1 MGLVTRLAHAHARAR
16 GIAVR
21 PLLKKAR
28 LTAEQLSDPRSR
40 LPAPNQIDFLNLVAH
55 ALDDDL
61 LGVHLALEFEL
72 RRAGLFYYV
81 LASANTM
88 QDVLER
94 GARFS
99 SLVNEGVVQEF
110 IHGRRIGLSL
120 RYTGVRRHEDR
131 HQIEF
136 WMVTLMRICR
146 CLSGTHLRP
155 VRVSLSHHRS
165 SGYSK
170 LNRLL
175 GCAVEYSA
183 DADKIL
189 FAREVGPMQI
199 VNSDPF
205 LDRLLVEMCEEA
217 LARQR
222 RAVESFVARVE
233 NALTPLLPHGQARA
247 ARIAAEFG
255 MSQRTFAR
263 RLAGEGLTFSRVLD
277 RLRLE
282 LARRYLVNDELS
294 ISKVA
299 WLLGYGEVGA
309 FSHAFRRWTGKS
321 PREVARQARM
331 QRR

>member
-1 MGLVTRLAHAHARAR
+1 MGLVTRLAHAHARAQ
-16 GIAVR
+16 GIPVR

-28 LTAEQLSDPRSR
+28 LTAEQLGEPRSR
-40 LPAPNQIDFLNLVAH
+40 LPAPNQIDFLNLVAA

-110 IHGRRIGLSL
+110 IRGRRIGLSL
-120 RYTGVRRHEDR
+120 RYAGMRRQGDR

-136 WMVTLMRICR
+136 WLVALLRICR
-146 CLSGTHLRP
+146 RLSGTQVKPIR
-155 VRVSLSHHRS
+155 VRLIHHRS
-165 SGYSK
+165 SGYSE
-170 LNRLL
+170 LNRFL
-175 GCAVEYSA
+175 CCTVEYSA
-183 DADKIL
+183 DADEIL
-189 FAREVGPMQI
+189 FARETGNLRI
-199 VNSDPF
+199 INSDPY
-205 LDRLLVEMCEEA
+205 LDRLLVEMCEAA

-222 RAVESFVARVE
+222 RAAESFAARVE
-233 NALTPLLPHGQARA
+233 NALAPLLPHGQARA

-255 MSQRTFAR
+255 MSGRTFAR
-263 RLAGEGLTFSRVLD
+263 RLAEEGLTFSHVID

-299 WLLGYGEVGA
+299 WLLGYREVGA

-321 PREVARQARM
+321 PSEVARHARM
-331 QRR
+331 PRR